1 MAGVGEQS
9 ETRAR
14 AGGGTRPRP
23 WAGWRATVRDSVLVN
38 PEFSSYVRKKAKR
51 PIWGSDVQPR
61 PRLIELRALLLCRP

>member
-1 MAGVGEQS
+1 M
-9 ETRAR
+9 
-14 AGGGTRPRP
+14 
-23 WAGWRATVRDSVLVN
+23 VRDSVLVN